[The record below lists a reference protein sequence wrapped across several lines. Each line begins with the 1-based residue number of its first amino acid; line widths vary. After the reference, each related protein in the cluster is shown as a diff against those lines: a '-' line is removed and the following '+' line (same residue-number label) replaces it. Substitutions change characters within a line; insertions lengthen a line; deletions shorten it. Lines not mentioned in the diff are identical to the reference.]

1 MSSDFTPTGRQIAAA
16 RELLGMTRAELAAVA
31 GVHRNTII
39 TWETGER
46 LPRRE
51 THARVFQTFERRG
64 IEFLNGGQPGVR
76 LHPDRV
82 VTPV

>member
-1 MSSDFTPTGRQIAAA
+1 MPSESTPTGRQIAAA
-16 RELLGMTRAELAAVA
+16 REPLGLTRADLAGVA

-51 THARVFQTFERRG
+51 THGRVLEALEQQG
-64 IEFLNGGQPGVR
+64 IEFLNDGHPGVR

>member
-1 MSSDFTPTGRQIAAA
+1 MSNESTPTGRQIAAA
-16 RELLGMTRAELAAVA
+16 RELLGMTRADLAVVA

-39 TWETGER
+39 SWETGER

-51 THARVFQTFERRG
+51 TYSRVLRAIEERG

-76 LHPDRV
+76 LNPNKISV
-82 VTPV
+82 SK